1 MTIFGGKNMSKT
13 AVVQARI
20 EPTLKLEVER
30 VLRKIGLS
38 TTEAINIFFSR
49 IRLERG
55 IPFEVKIPNEETL
68 RVFRDTDAGKNLHGP
83 FKTHKAMMKALNE
96 DDA

>member
-68 RVFRDTDAGKNLHGP
+68 RVFRDTDAG
-83 FKTHKAMMKALNE
+83 
-96 DDA
+96 